1 VQIVWTKITTHRITL
16 EIAENRPILRRFLR
30 RDPAGREVEDC
41 YTLEQVASSLTDIR
55 TTYYYHYK
63 EKILGLKEE
72 TKWS

>member
-1 VQIVWTKITTHRITL
+1 MWTKNTKDRAKL

-30 RDPAGREVEDC
+30 CNAAGREVEDC

-55 TTYYYHYK
+55 NTYYYHYK

-72 TKWS
+72 TTWS

>member
-1 VQIVWTKITTHRITL
+1 MWTENSKERSRL
-16 EIAENRPILRRFLR
+16 EIVENRPILRRFLR
-30 RDPAGREVEDC
+30 RDPAGRKVEDC

-72 TKWS
+72 TTWS

>member
-1 VQIVWTKITTHRITL
+1 MKNTIDRSTR

-30 RDPAGREVEDC
+30 GDPAGREVEDC

-55 TTYYYHYK
+55 NTYYYHYK

-72 TKWS
+72 TTWS